1 MDPGTHRR
9 NHPLFARMYARAS
22 GRAERAGQA
31 ALRTE
36 LLAGAHGRA
45 LELGAG
51 NGLNFAHYPAA
62 VETVVAV
69 EPEPFLRR
77 RATEAAATAP
87 VPVEVV
93 DGVADA
99 LPAPDGAFDV
109 AVTSLVLCSV
119 PDQAAA
125 LAELRRVLRPGGEV
139 RFYEHVVAERPA
151 AARLQSGL
159 DRTGIWPHVAGG
171 CRLARD
177 TLGAV
182 EAAGFVVERVRRLRF
197 PPGPLGLPHVLGIAR
212 RP

>member
-109 AVTSLVLCSV
+109 AVASLVLCSV

-125 LAELRRVLRPGGEV
+125 LAELRRVLRRARGAIPGRSYGT
-139 RFYEHVVAERPA
+139 AP
-151 AARLQSGL
+151 
-159 DRTGIWPHVAGG
+159 
-171 CRLARD
+171 
-177 TLGAV
+177 V
-182 EAAGFVVERVRRLRF
+182 EID
-197 PPGPLGLPHVLGIAR
+197 HTSH
-212 RP
+212 

>member
-1 MDPGTHRR
+1 MDAGTHRR
-9 NHPLFARMYARAS
+9 NHPLFARLYAGAS

-31 ALRTE
+31 ALRAE
-36 LLAGAHGRA
+36 LLAGARGRA

-51 NGLNFAHYPAA
+51 NGLTFAHYPAA
-62 VETVVAV
+62 VEAVVAV

-77 RATEAAATAP
+77 RAIEAAATAR

-125 LAELRRVLRPGGEV
+125 LAELHRVLRAGGEL
-139 RFYEHVVAERPA
+139 RFYEHVVAQHPA
-151 AARLQSGL
+151 AARLQAGL
-159 DRTGIWPHVAGG
+159 DRTGLWPLVAGG
-171 CRLARD
+171 CHLARD

-182 EAAGFVVERVRRLRF
+182 EAAGFAVERVRRLRF

>member
-1 MDPGTHRR
+1 MGAGTHRR
-9 NHPLFARMYARAS
+9 NHPLFARMYAGAS

-31 ALRTE
+31 ALRAE
-36 LLAGAHGRA
+36 LLAGARGRA

-51 NGLNFAHYPAA
+51 NGLNFAHYPAG
-62 VETVVAV
+62 VEAVVAV

-77 RATEAAATAP
+77 RAAEAAASAP
-87 VPVEVV
+87 MPVEVV

-99 LPAPDGAFDV
+99 LPAADGSFDLAV
-109 AVTSLVLCSV
+109 ASLVLCSV

-125 LAELRRVLRPGGEV
+125 LAELHRVLRPGGEL

-151 AARLQSGL
+151 AARVQRGL
-159 DRTGIWPHVAGG
+159 DRAGIWPLVGGG
-171 CRLARD
+171 CHLGRD

-182 EAAGFVVERVRRLRF
+182 AAAGFAVERVRRLRF
-197 PPGPLGLPHVLGIAR
+197 PPGALGLPHVLGIAR

>member
-77 RATEAAATAP
+77 RATEAA
-87 VPVEVV
+87 
-93 DGVADA
+93 G
-99 LPAPDGAFDV
+99 
-109 AVTSLVLCSV
+109 
-119 PDQAAA
+119 
-125 LAELRRVLRPGGEV
+125 
-139 RFYEHVVAERPA
+139 
-151 AARLQSGL
+151 
-159 DRTGIWPHVAGG
+159 
-171 CRLARD
+171 
-177 TLGAV
+177 
-182 EAAGFVVERVRRLRF
+182 
-197 PPGPLGLPHVLGIAR
+197 
-212 RP
+212 

>member
-1 MDPGTHRR
+1 MRPGTHRR
-9 NHPLFARMYARAS
+9 NHPLFARAYAGAS

-36 LLAGAHGRA
+36 LLAGGRGRA

-51 NGLNFAHYPAA
+51 NGLNFSHYPAA
-62 VETVVAV
+62 LEAVVAV

-77 RATEAAATAP
+77 RALEAAATAP

-99 LPAPDGAFDV
+99 VPAPDGAFDV

-125 LAELRRVLRPGGEV
+125 LAELRRVLRAGGEL
-139 RFYEHVVAERPA
+139 RFYEHVVSNSPSRR
-151 AARLQSGL
+151 RLQRVM
-159 DRTGIWPHVAGG
+159 DATIWPRMVGG
-171 CRLARD
+171 CHLTRD
-177 TLGAV
+177 TRG
-182 EAAGFVVERVRRLRF
+182 EIEKAGFIVQRSRRFAF
-197 PPGPLGLPHVLGIAR
+197 PPGRVGLPHVLGSAR